1 MSEYYYLKALEVLT
15 AAEEMM
21 KNLGV
26 EYKGLVGKA
35 LAGIKRDMESSEEL
49 TQKLTALL
57 NEASVVPDNIGALSE
72 EERKK
77 LEE

>member
-57 NEASVVPDNIGALSE
+57 SEAAVLPNNIGALSE